1 MFLRACC
8 IAFEIAT
15 GTSRALPYPKPTR
28 PAPSPTTVSAVKPN
42 CRPPLTTFAV
52 RLTATSFSIRSS
64 PDWDLSTRAI
74 AYSSESE
81 LEAGFARGLGERLH
95 APVVTETRPVEGH
108 GLDARGLGTL
118 GDGAADGLRRR
129 RIASALQVLGDRF
142 LDGRR
147 SREHL
152 GAVRRRDLGVDV
164 PRRAVHRQARRAGL
178 ADVGAGAGR
187 APQAPVFF
195 RELHGLTS
203 SCLPSSRS
211 FRRRSARPCP
221 CRAPAGGS
229 RGSPPRPGR
238 PCGGPC
244 PSR

>member
-74 AYSSESE
+74 AELPESE

-95 APVVTETRPVEGH
+95 APVVAETRAVERDR
-108 GLDARGLGTL
+108 LDAGGLRAL
-118 GDGAADGLRRR
+118 GDGAGDGLRRR
-129 RIASALQVLGDRF
+129 RVAGALEVLRDRI
-142 LDGRR
+142 LHGRR
-147 SREHL
+147 GREHA
-152 GAVRRRDLGVDV
+152 GAVGGRDLGVDV
-164 PRRAVHRQARRAGL
+164 PRRAVHRQARRSGL

-187 APQAPVFF
+187 APQAPVF
-195 RELHGLTS
+195 
-203 SCLPSSRS
+203 
-211 FRRRSARPCP
+211 
-221 CRAPAGGS
+221 
-229 RGSPPRPGR
+229 
-238 PCGGPC
+238 
-244 PSR
+244 